1 MTTPAA
7 RPHTG
12 RQRNEAAR
20 DAILRAARRQFGE
33 RPAADVTVATI
44 ATEAGV
50 GRQTIY
56 RWWPTK
62 YAILLEAMTELGRT
76 TVEQPDTGTYPGDLE
91 AFITATFNAARDTTT
106 SALLRVLMAEAQR
119 DPDVHRMLRE
129 FTDRR
134 RQALRDLLDR
144 AAANGELDTPADLL
158 IDQVFGVL
166 WYRILLDNG
175 PLTPTAA
182 TELTRALLNQTQPR
196 PPTPKP

>member
-33 RPAADVTVATI
+33 RPAAEVTVATI
-44 ATEAGV
+44 AAEAGV

-76 TVEQPDTGTYPGDLE
+76 SVDQPDTGSYARDLE

-106 SALLRVLMAEAQR
+106 SALLRILMAEAQR
-119 DPDVHRMLRE
+119 DPQVHRMLRE

-134 RQALRDLLDR
+134 REALRELLDR
-144 AAANGELDTPADLL
+144 ATANGELHTPADLV

-175 PLTPTAA
+175 PLTPRAA
-182 TELTRALLNQTQPR
+182 TELTQALLNQTEA
-196 PPTPKP
+196 PTPKP